1 MWTIHI
7 DFECVLHYFGLW
19 NIWTGGY
26 CKAGQTTGWSPARF
40 SDLLQRFYLAGRRI
54 DRRGGMERTTR
65 GGQAMCHRDRR
76 QQQSHASIIQ
86 VQGMESKRK
95 EASHDSVC
103 SGCRSTRALPLHC
116 SRPASIGDL
125 SDRAPSMDGGHRGA
139 GRRGPTPSSSKQ
151 KQSRDGHVADFGDA
165 ADESDATPA
174 CCLTD
179 DYLLL
184 LCSAP

>member
-1 MWTIHI
+1 MVSW
-7 DFECVLHYFGLW
+7 CVH
-19 NIWTGGY
+19 
-26 CKAGQTTGWSPARF
+26 
-40 SDLLQRFYLAGRRI
+40 
-54 DRRGGMERTTR
+54 RTTDR
-65 GGQAMCHRDRR
+65 SERRNGEDDAGGQAICHRDRR
-76 QQQSHASIIQ
+76 QQQSHASII
-86 VQGMESKRK
+86 QGMESKRK

-151 KQSRDGHVADFGDA
+151 KQSRDGHVADFGDT
-165 ADESDATPA
+165 ADESDATPTPA

-184 LCSAP
+184 LCSALLLEYISY